1 MVIIVELKSEKP
13 IPEETFTLVRNNFT
27 IITGDSEEVDVMD
40 FTEESTVPTKN
51 VYLTDKSDDVDVC
64 TRGLAISAAI
74 RRLMARPANIDI
86 LITANKY
93 PKRSAVLATSGAFV
107 LNVDDSDTLHTQLAM
122 LRTFVGTYRDAARY
136 RALKHLGCTRHIGSA
151 GFNGRDLIK
160 NDHYYHF
167 SIDFW
172 STGYEGAYVD
182 QREANAEMFDT
193 YTDVLIA
200 NAKNG
205 MTGR

>member
-27 IITGDSEEVDVMD
+27 IITGDFEEVEVMD
-40 FTEESTVPTKN
+40 FAEECAVPTKN
-51 VYLTDKSDDVDVC
+51 VYLTDKADDVDNC
-64 TRGLAISAAI
+64 TRGLVIGAAL
-74 RRLMARPANIDI
+74 RRLMARPANIDVF
-86 LITANKY
+86 ITDKKY
-93 PKRSAVLATSGAFV
+93 PKRGAVLACSGAFV
-107 LNVDDSDTLHTQLAM
+107 LNVDDEETLRTQLAM
-122 LRTFVGTYRDAARY
+122 LRTFVATYRDAARY

-182 QREANAEMFDT
+182 QRGPNAEMFDT

-205 MTGR
+205 KTGR